1 MRIWYCDMK
10 YDATNLLRRR
20 FNRAQEK
27 AYVID
32 SSGLVMMSS
41 QRNVSNLALNNDLLA
56 IDRISFGRWFQS
68 E

>member
-1 MRIWYCDMK
+1 MK
-10 YDATNLLRRR
+10 YDATNLLRGR

-32 SSGLVMMSS
+32 SSGLVMKST